1 MAGSPREVVILS
13 GELSGDLLAGA
24 LAGEIRRRRPE
35 WHLVGAGGPHLR
47 SAGVTLLYDST
58 SWSAIGFAH
67 SVKLIPRLSFALAD
81 IKAYIAQRRPHRVV
95 LVDFGTFN
103 IRVARFAKKC
113 GVPVC
118 YYVPP
123 GSWRRGRAN
132 PELARVTDL
141 VLTPFP
147 WSAEELRL
155 QGANAHWVGHPLLDI
170 VRPSRSREDLLC
182 EAGLSDVE
190 VVFGLLPG
198 SRKPE
203 LLSLA
208 PLMARAA
215 VIIQSRCRS
224 AGFLLAA
231 ASTTDIRM
239 LDRLLRSSGWI
250 PDDAAGQSDKIKR
263 YKAGAA
269 PAAVVQGASYDVMAA
284 SDMLLCCSGTATLE
298 AAILQ
303 KPMIIAY
310 RTHGLAQAVEYA
322 LGHRLLP
329 RYIGLPNLLA
339 DAEVCPEFLQHQASP
354 ENLASE
360 ALDILRREDRLSD
373 MLRGLRE
380 IRSILGQPGASA
392 RAAELICDPDL
403 GRSK

>member
-1 MAGSPREVVILS
+1 MAGSPKEVVIIS

-24 LAGEIRRRRPE
+24 LACEISRRQPDWR
-35 WHLVGAGGPHLR
+35 LVGTGGPHLS
-47 SAGVTLLYDST
+47 SAGANILYDST
-58 SWSAIGFAH
+58 SWSAIGFTQ
-67 SVKLIPRLSFALAD
+67 SVRLIPRLSFALAS
-81 IKAYIAQRRPHRVV
+81 IKSYIARHRPHRVV

-103 IRVARFAKKC
+103 IRVARFAKRC
-113 GVPVC
+113 RVPVC

-141 VLTPFP
+141 ILTPFP

-155 QGANAHWVGHPLLDI
+155 HGANVHWTGHPLVDI
-170 VRPSRSREDLLC
+170 VRPQRSRQDVLC
-182 EAGLSDVE
+182 EAGLSHAE
-190 VVFGLLPG
+190 TVFGLLPG
-198 SRKPE
+198 SRRPE

-215 VIIQSRCRS
+215 VIIQDRCRG

-231 ASTTDIRM
+231 APTADLRK
-239 LDRLLRSSGWI
+239 LDRLLRSSGWV
-250 PDDAAGQSDKIKR
+250 PTGSGEAAPGIRR
-263 YKAGAA
+263 YTVGSA
-269 PAAVVQGASYDVMAA
+269 PAAVVQGASYDVIAA

-298 AAILQ
+298 AAILGT
-303 KPMIIAY
+303 PMVIAY
-310 RTHGLAQAVEYA
+310 RTHGVAQAVEYA
-322 LGHRLLP
+322 LGHKLLP

-339 DAEVCPEFLQHQASP
+339 DAEVCPELLQRRASP
-354 ENLASE
+354 ENLAWE
-360 ALDILRREDRLSD
+360 ALDILRNEDRLSD

-392 RAAELICDPDL
+392 RAAELICDPNL
-403 GRSK
+403 GRGK